1 MQCIPKWFTL
11 PGEKLSIIHVHRR
24 PSIKL
29 SHAAETIKEVE
40 QILNEERNKVSQWYD
55 KNFLKGYFSK
65 CHLDHNLWPR
75 IKEQGIE
82 SQNAEYWGGTKTW
95 AKAARCFCGWTTKI
109 YNSRE
114 QHLQERCKS
123 CRHDIEI
130 TEINT
135 YISKFQI
142 VKAAVLPHVTANWCQ
157 MPESQK
163 NFKKEHYVLSV
174 ATKEL
179 YYVWLICLLYRI
191 VGYNKRPRVC
201 IKQQMTYH
209 LPA

>member
-1 MQCIPKWFTL
+1 MLSTKVVQKPEL
-11 PGEKLSIIHVHRR
+11 KLLGISVD
-24 PSIKL
+24 
-29 SHAAETIKEVE
+29 E
-40 QILNEERNKVSQWYD
+40 QLRV
-55 KNFLKGYFSK
+55 
-65 CHLDHNLWPR
+65 
-75 IKEQGIE
+75 
-82 SQNAEYWGGTKTW
+82 
-95 AKAARCFCGWTTKI
+95 TT
-109 YNSRE
+109 
-114 QHLQERCKS
+114 QHLQERCDS

-135 YISKFQI
+135 YISKLQI

-163 NFKKEHYVLSV
+163 NFEKEHYVLSV

-191 VGYNKRPRVC
+191 VGFYKRPRVC